1 MSLPIAVV
9 LHMWIVVMAH
19 VALMSN
25 YDKHHKDIYIY
36 IYKWMKAQSSAQ
48 RCVVNHRFVK
58 SGLFNI
64 RILIDVR

>member
-36 IYKWMKAQSSAQ
+36 I
-48 RCVVNHRFVK
+48 N
-58 SGLFNI
+58 G
-64 RILIDVR
+64 